1 LGVKFYLFSP
11 DERFP
16 MAFKRSEQVVSVK
29 EERPHKCSLILFWLV
44 SANGAFFGF
53 FWGWHLACFSVVRI
67 WAAVSDGSFLA
78 MLDCILPRNYTDALQ
93 EGEPAALKRAYSPYL
108 MVISTILDSLTLLS
122 QTKPEKPLFEKN
134 RPRKDQ

>member
-1 LGVKFYLFSP
+1 
-11 DERFP
+11 
-16 MAFKRSEQVVSVK
+16 
-29 EERPHKCSLILFWLV
+29 
-44 SANGAFFGF
+44 
-53 FWGWHLACFSVVRI
+53 
-67 WAAVSDGSFLA
+67 

-93 EGEPAALKRAYSPYL
+93 KGEPAALKRAYSPYL